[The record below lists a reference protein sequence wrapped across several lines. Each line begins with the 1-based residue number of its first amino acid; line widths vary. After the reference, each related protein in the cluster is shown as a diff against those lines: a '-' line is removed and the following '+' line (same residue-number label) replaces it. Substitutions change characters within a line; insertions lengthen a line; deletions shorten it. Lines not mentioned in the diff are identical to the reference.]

1 MDAGLA
7 SIIVALLTTVGGV
20 IVAMIHKFRKEN
32 KEDHHVVRETLTMIR
47 NDIKEDLSSIQNDV
61 KDVHEK
67 LDNHIDWHLRIK

>member
-32 KEDHHVVRETLTMIR
+32 KQDHHVVTETLTMIR
-47 NDIKEDLSSIQNDV
+47 NDLKEDLSNIQSDV